1 MKISRFNSTQK
12 AKEKEYT
19 LSGFEI
25 LFKNIIFG
33 IGKIK
38 PKYSSQKFY
47 NKHIYLYDSKYYKS
61 ILTSKSITINEDT
74 SRILKT
80 SDFYFNG
87 DSYFEKVKMIY
98 IDPPYNTGN
107 KEFIYDDDFSDNIKN
122 YLSTQ
127 KMVSE

>member
-25 LFKNIIFG
+25 LFKNIIFR

-61 ILTSKSITINEDT
+61 IMLTFLKKYVFGYKKPATSKEIAKDI
-74 SRILKT
+74 RGLFWK
-80 SDFYFNG
+80 
-87 DSYFEKVKMIY
+87 
-98 IDPPYNTGN
+98 
-107 KEFIYDDDFSDNIKN
+107 
-122 YLSTQ
+122 
-127 KMVSE
+127 